1 LSIPSPRRESFE
13 LRFRRPNRLFE
24 SSRVGNMEVMILNE
38 LPLSV
43 GAGPRDGMVVY
54 SRDEPARIRYEGL
67 TLKEFF
73 DFRDPCPASGQ
84 GYLALVS
91 PFFT

>member
-24 SSRVGNMEVMILNE
+24 SSRVGNMEVTILNE

-43 GAGPRDGMVVY
+43 GAGPRDGM
-54 SRDEPARIRYEGL
+54 SSIHGTSPLESGTRD
-67 TLKEFF
+67 
-73 DFRDPCPASGQ
+73 
-84 GYLALVS
+84 
-91 PFFT
+91 